1 MINFNIH
8 LHGELKGM
16 AGEITQA
23 LARIENKLGAL
34 TQTNTQMANTIDDI
48 FAIAKKQTD
57 AATAM
62 ISIVTELRDTIK
74 NKTTL
79 SPKDQATVDA
89 IFKSLQENAD
99 ALIAAANVNTPDE
112 TPADVAAVEEFE
124 ALPRELLVP

>member
-1 MINFNIH
+1 
-8 LHGELKGM
+8 
-16 AGEITQA
+16 
-23 LARIENKLGAL
+23 
-34 TQTNTQMANTIDDI
+34 MANTIDDI